1 MPVKTGSYNSLFSI
15 IGPTGVG
22 KTSFALSLCD
32 ELEKISYRGFDLI
45 SADSRQIYKDLKI
58 ISGADVP
65 EGFIEY
71 DGGEIANHFYAKDK
85 IRIYGVSILP
95 YQAEWSVSHF
105 RNFARQ
111 VIEQSWLNSRL
122 PILVGGTGL
131 YHDQLFN
138 PSPILDIKP
147 DSELRAE
154 LSQLNLKD
162 LQNKL
167 KEISPIRFGKLNNS
181 DYFNPTRLTRAIEIA
196 MWEKENQSEINQDM
210 TENLFKPDRHLVIGL
225 KDDLENIQK
234 KIVLRVE
241 ERFENGAKSEVSKL
255 ADLFE
260 RYGKNKQLLS
270 ATGVREIQA
279 YLDGQIE
286 KSEAL
291 EKWALREFQ
300 YAKRQLTWWKNRPEV
315 NWFETNQENWRDEAV
330 KLARNFILLSN

>member
-1 MPVKTGSYNSLFSI
+1 MANKILLSI

-22 KTSFALSLCD
+22 KTHFALSLC
-32 ELEKISYRGFDLI
+32 EKLKSFPYKGFDLI
-45 SADSRQIYKDLKI
+45 SADSRQVYKDLKI

-65 EGFIEY
+65 VGFIPNL
-71 DGGEIANHFYAKDK
+71 DDKISTHFYEKDYV
-85 IRIYGVSILP
+85 RIYGVSILP

-105 RNFARQ
+105 RSFAKQ
-111 VIEQSWLNSRL
+111 IIEESWLNNRL

-147 DSELRAE
+147 DPELRAE

-167 KEISPIRFGKLNNS
+167 KEISPARFEKLNNS

-196 MWEKENQSEINQDM
+196 MWEKENQLEMDQEV

-225 KDDLENIQK
+225 KDELENIQN
-234 KIVLRVE
+234 KIADRVK
-241 ERFENGAKSEVSKL
+241 ERFDSGAKNEVNRL
-255 ADLFE
+255 ADLFDQ
-260 RYGKNKQLLS
+260 YGRNKQLLS

-291 EKWALREFQ
+291 GKWTLREFQ
-300 YAKRQLTWWKNRPEV
+300 YAKRQLTWWKNRSEV
-315 NWFETNQENWRDEAV
+315 NWFETNKENWRDEAV
-330 KLARNFILLSN
+330 KLVQNFILLSNS

>member
-1 MPVKTGSYNSLFSI
+1 MDFSDQKRLLSI
-15 IGPTGVG
+15 VGPTGVG
-22 KTSFALSLCD
+22 KTSLALALCESLKD
-32 ELEKISYRGFDLI
+32 TPYKGFNLI
-45 SADSRQIYKDLKI
+45 SADSRQVYKDLKI
-58 ISGADVP
+58 ISGADIP
-65 EGFIEY
+65 EGFVQSF
-71 DGGEIANHFYAKDK
+71 GEEISNCFYEKDHL
-85 IRIYGVSILP
+85 RIYGVSILP

-105 RNFARQ
+105 RSFAKQ
-111 VIEQSWLNSRL
+111 VIEESWLSNRL

-147 DSELRAE
+147 DSELRSE

-167 KEISPIRFGKLNNS
+167 KEISPARLEKLNNS

-196 MWEKENQSEINQDM
+196 MWEKENQLGVDQEVA
-210 TENLFKPDRHLVIGL
+210 ENLFKPDRHLVIGL
-225 KDDLENIQK
+225 KDELDNIK
-234 KIVLRVE
+234 TKIFSRVE
-241 ERFENGAKSEVSKL
+241 ERFIDGAKKEVSRL

-260 RYGKNKQLLS
+260 QYGRNKQLLS

-286 KSEAL
+286 KSETL
-291 EKWALREFQ
+291 EKWTLREFQ

-315 NWFETNQENWRDEAV
+315 KWFETNKENWRDEAINLV
-330 KLARNFILLSN
+330 KNFILLSNS

>member
-1 MPVKTGSYNSLFSI
+1 MSKLLFSI
-15 IGPTGVG
+15 VGPTGVG
-22 KTSFALSLCD
+22 KTNFALYVCEQLKTSSFD
-32 ELEKISYRGFDLI
+32 GFDLI
-45 SADSRQIYKDLKI
+45 SADSRQVYKNLKI

-65 EGFIEY
+65 EGFVPNL
-71 DGGEIANHFYAKDK
+71 DDEISAHFYEKDRV
-85 IRIYGVSILP
+85 RIYCVSILP

-111 VIEQSWLNSRL
+111 VIEESWLNNRL

-147 DSELRAE
+147 DPDLRAE

-167 KEISPIRFGKLNNS
+167 KEISQARFEKLNNS

-196 MWEKENQSEINQDM
+196 MWEKENQLEVDQEIA
-210 TENLFKPDRHLVIGL
+210 ENSFKPDHHWVIGL
-225 KDDLENIQK
+225 KDELDNIK
-234 KIVLRVE
+234 TKIFSRVK
-241 ERFENGAKSEVSKL
+241 ERFDNGAKNEVNRL
-255 ADLFE
+255 VDLFE
-260 RYGKNKQLLS
+260 QYGKNKQLLS

-286 KSEAL
+286 KAEAL
-291 EKWALREFQ
+291 EKWTLREFQ
-300 YAKRQLTWWKNRPEV
+300 YAKRQLTWWKNRSEV
-315 NWFETNQENWRDEAV
+315 NWFETNKENWRDEAV
-330 KLARNFILLSN
+330 KLAKNFILLSNS

>member
-1 MPVKTGSYNSLFSI
+1 MSLKKLLSI
-15 IGPTGVG
+15 VGPTGVG
-22 KTSFALSLCD
+22 KTSLALALCESLKD
-32 ELEKISYRGFDLI
+32 APYKGFNLI
-45 SADSRQIYKDLKI
+45 SADSRQVYKNLKI

-65 EGFIEY
+65 EGFVPNL
-71 DGGEIANHFYAKDK
+71 DDEISVHFYEKDRV
-85 IRIYGVSILP
+85 RIYGVSILP

-105 RNFARQ
+105 RSFARQ
-111 VIEQSWLNSRL
+111 VIEEAWLNNRL

-147 DSELRAE
+147 DPELRAE

-167 KEISPIRFGKLNNS
+167 KEISPARFEKLNNS

-196 MWEKENQSEINQDM
+196 MWEKENQLEVDQEIA
-210 TENLFKPDRHLVIGL
+210 ENSFKPDRHLVIGL
-225 KDDLENIQK
+225 KDELDNIK
-234 KIVLRVE
+234 TKIFSRVE
-241 ERFENGAKSEVSKL
+241 ERFIDGAKKEVSRL

-260 RYGKNKQLLS
+260 QYGRNKQLLS

-286 KSEAL
+286 KSETL
-291 EKWALREFQ
+291 EKWTLREFQ

-315 NWFETNQENWRDEAV
+315 KWFETNKENWRDEAINLV
-330 KLARNFILLSN
+330 KNFILLSNS